1 MSKKS
6 GKGKKSQKHEIE
18 EEDNVVEESSPES
31 ISAAVEIGY
40 LTTAIIEY
48 YESTGP
54 EALEDGDEW
63 KAGTKYAPK
72 SKSHIPSELDVEI
85 RKAFLIQ
92 IKKFQK

>member
-6 GKGKKSQKHEIE
+6 GKGKKSQKHEIDE
-18 EEDNVVEESSPES
+18 EENVVEETTPES

-54 EALEDGDEW
+54 APIEDGDEW
-63 KAGTKYAPK
+63 KSGTKYAPK
-72 SKSHIPSELDVEI
+72 AKSHIPSELDVEI
-85 RKAFLIQ
+85 GKAFLIQ